1 MVASVNKS
9 TNSSDVPKLEDR
21 DKFIIFERTIKA
33 HFIRQNL
40 SGIVDGTEE
49 EPDMP
54 DRTDYERLSS
64 YERDRDRYRDQLLD
78 YQNRT
83 RKAFADLLDCLQKT
97 EVYGPFFAKYH
108 PTLDDGTTVTNIDP
122 AALWTDI
129 KAFFKS
135 TDDSVQRSLMNR
147 LDQMQIRDEQIQ
159 EFVTSMNDVICLINP
174 PMSDMQKL
182 RQLKRAI
189 QHKDRFKM
197 VVQASIMSPEI
208 SYAEFCQRIIQLET
222 SRLCDEAIHSRV
234 KESHAQS
241 VHADNEVSEITAA
254 YSEAHSA
261 QKTTV
266 NKKPGN
272 KQQKSFKS
280 NGNKRGKPKSAYC
293 NGKKLIVCYNCGIP
307 GHKSPECRKPKNPN
321 FHANVAIVSSAVD
334 KSFVMFESSSRFIY
348 DSGASVHM
356 SGERGLFTTFKYL
369 DAAIPVQTAGDLV
382 LYAIAKGS
390 IASLVD
396 VYYVP
401 KLTKN
406 LISIRALTSTGRDII
421 FRGDQ
426 VLILNMN
433 TKDESV
439 IGVSD
444 GKLFHTTPDF
454 QNVLEA
460 AANLAV
466 IDPINNKTELWH
478 QRLGHVN
485 YRMVK
490 KFANHNNVKG
500 MSITDGS
507 DKVDHVCD
515 V

>member
-1 MVASVNKS
+1 
-9 TNSSDVPKLEDR
+9 
-21 DKFIIFERTIKA
+21 
-33 HFIRQNL
+33 
-40 SGIVDGTEE
+40 
-49 EPDMP
+49 
-54 DRTDYERLSS
+54 
-64 YERDRDRYRDQLLD
+64 
-78 YQNRT
+78 
-83 RKAFADLLDCLQKT
+83 
-97 EVYGPFFAKYH
+97 
-108 PTLDDGTTVTNIDP
+108 
-122 AALWTDI
+122 
-129 KAFFKS
+129 
-135 TDDSVQRSLMNR
+135 
-147 LDQMQIRDEQIQ
+147 
-159 EFVTSMNDVICLINP
+159 
-174 PMSDMQKL
+174 
-182 RQLKRAI
+182 
-189 QHKDRFKM
+189 
-197 VVQASIMSPEI
+197 
-208 SYAEFCQRIIQLET
+208 
-222 SRLCDEAIHSRV
+222 
-234 KESHAQS
+234 
-241 VHADNEVSEITAA
+241 
-254 YSEAHSA
+254 
-261 QKTTV
+261 
-266 NKKPGN
+266 
-272 KQQKSFKS
+272 
-280 NGNKRGKPKSAYC
+280 
-293 NGKKLIVCYNCGIP
+293 
-307 GHKSPECRKPKNPN
+307 
-321 FHANVAIVSSAVD
+321 
-334 KSFVMFESSSRFIY
+334 
-348 DSGASVHM
+348 M

-444 GKLFHTTPDF
+444 AKLFHTTPDF